1 MKNTGEKIKKLRITR
16 GYSQEELAMQSGL
29 SIRTIQRIEKG
40 ETIPRGNSLQ
50 LLCEV
55 LGLKVEEL
63 FQSGE
68 RQAEDS
74 TMAAARTIYFLVLTG
89 IVVPFGNILG
99 PLIGWSMYK
108 KNDDVINTLG
118 KNVIFIQIAY
128 TVLVGGLSL
137 YAIFNKLGGEGYA
150 FEAIMV
156 FVFILGFVNYGG
168 MLYIGIKGRKL

>member
-1 MKNTGEKIKKLRITR
+1 MKNTGEKIKELRIAR

-55 LGLKVEEL
+55 FGLKVEEL
-63 FQSGE
+63 FQSSE
-68 RQAEDS
+68 RKAEDS
-74 TMAAARTIYFLVLTG
+74 TIASVRIIYFLVLTG
-89 IVVPFGNILG
+89 IVIPLGNIIW

-108 KNDDVINTLG
+108 KNDDVINTIG
-118 KNVIFIQIAY
+118 KNVILSQIAY
-128 TVLVGGLSL
+128 TVLAGGLSL
-137 YAIFNKLGGEGYA
+137 YAIFSKLGGEGYA

-156 FVFILGFVNYGG
+156 FVFILGFVNYGIT
-168 MLYIGIKGRKL
+168 LYIGVKGRKL